1 MTMNP
6 ALIVKNPPPAVW
18 RWSVL
23 VAISVAM
30 FGNYYVYDSIAP
42 VADSLQRLLGYTDT
56 QIGTLNAIYSLPN
69 IIVVL
74 IGGVIVDRFGTRLS
88 TLLFAIICSI
98 GALVTALSPAFP
110 VMAAGRL
117 IFGLGAESMI
127 VAITVAI
134 GQWFVGR
141 QLGFAF
147 GVNLSIARAGSYS
160 ADYSTTWFK
169 PLYDQGWQPPL
180 FLAFGFSLIAIV
192 ACIVYYLMDRRVA
205 RNFDVP
211 QASPS
216 DRFVWSD
223 LWRFDRSFW
232 YVIGL
237 CVTFYSV
244 IFPFRSTFA
253 IKYFQHAHGVT
264 LQEAGALNGYVFL
277 AAIIATPALRADGRS
292 ARPSSRVH
300 GLRMFPARGGVSDS
314 RLHQRQPLDHDGD
327 DRYCVFAGPGHHL
340 AGGALSGRTQTSRHG
355 LRADDD
361 GAGDGPDGDQSA
373 RRRAERLL
381 RRERDQPSG
390 LHADAVAVPLPEP
403 VRFRVCVCAQ
413 SARDEPAGPRPRSNQ
428 GRSARIE
435 SDAPVAPT
443 LPFPFELLIAFH
455 GVDDEA
461 GDGASGVFAKDHRRA

>member
-1 MTMNP
+1 MTTNP
-6 ALIVKNPPPAVW
+6 ALAVKNPPPAVW

-42 VADSLQRLLGYTDT
+42 VADSLQKLLGFSDT

-88 TLLFAIICSI
+88 TLFFALICSG
-98 GALVTALSPAFP
+98 GAVVTAMSPSFP

-169 PLYDQGWQPPL
+169 HLYDQGWQPPL
-180 FLAFGFSLIAIV
+180 MLAAVMSFVAV
-192 ACIVYYLMDRRVA
+192 AACIVYYWMDRRVA
-205 RNFDVP
+205 RAFDVP
-211 QASPS
+211 QPSAS

-232 YVIGL
+232 YIIGL

-253 IKYFQHAHGVT
+253 IKYFQHAHSVT

-277 AAIIATPALRADGRS
+277 AAIVATPLFGLMADRLGHRAAFMSIGCFLLAAVFPILAYTDAPLWVTTVMIGIAFSLVPAIIWPAVPYLVEPNRLGTAYGLMTMVQAMGLTSINLLAGALNDYYRASETNPAGYTPMLWLFLFLSLFGFVFAYALRVRETG
-292 ARPSSRVH
+292 PQGH
-300 GLRMFPARGGVSDS
+300 GLETIKA
-314 RLHQRQPLDHDGD
+314 
-327 DRYCVFAGPGHHL
+327 A
-340 AGGALSGRTQTSRHG
+340 A
-355 LRADDD
+355 
-361 GAGDGPDGDQSA
+361 
-373 RRRAERLL
+373 
-381 RRERDQPSG
+381 
-390 LHADAVAVPLPEP
+390 AV
-403 VRFRVCVCAQ
+403 
-413 SARDEPAGPRPRSNQ
+413 
-428 GRSARIE
+428 
-435 SDAPVAPT
+435 
-443 LPFPFELLIAFH
+443 
-455 GVDDEA
+455 
-461 GDGASGVFAKDHRRA
+461 